1 MGEIRKKGEEI
12 SKGEDRKF
20 QGKEE
25 KGEKGGKN
33 VVIHWSGPVVQLSCI
48 LGGSQSCWE
57 IIDGQVCLLYRHKVN
72 KTKQHQH
79 HGQIVVSSKSSVQLG
94 NI

>member
-25 KGEKGGKN
+25 KEEKGEKMWLFIGQGR
-33 VVIHWSGPVVQLSCI
+33 LSN
-48 LGGSQSCWE
+48 
-57 IIDGQVCLLYRHKVN
+57 CLVF
-72 KTKQHQH
+72 
-79 HGQIVVSSKSSVQLG
+79 
-94 NI
+94 

>member
-57 IIDGQVCLLYRHKVN
+57 IIDGQVYYYINTKTTSASWSEYCLFRIIGSAWRY
-72 KTKQHQH
+72 
-79 HGQIVVSSKSSVQLG
+79 
-94 NI
+94 